1 MYMCEKL
8 RWLNSLNDE
17 DIEMIPFNL
26 FLETGY
32 NKIIPVNI
40 EQIIEDKLDI
50 PIHSK
55 NFDESEE
62 ALKEFRKGIIGKV
75 QVVDDNIEIF
85 YNEKYQNEHRKR
97 FTLAHE
103 LAHCILHA
111 KDIGIDSGLVDFYR
125 VDEFQDKMRLFT
137 EEEKDKKSKNEQLR
151 EVEANILAGAI
162 LIPESIVT
170 DLFNALSSSK
180 DVMDVIVE
188 LASVFNVSLA
198 VMRERLQYL
207 KLI

>member
-17 DIEMIPFNL
+17 DIEKIPFNL

-40 EQIIEDKLDI
+40 EQIIEDKLGI
-50 PIHSK
+50 PVQSQS
-55 NFDESEE
+55 FDKSEKT
-62 ALKEFRKGIIGKV
+62 LKKFRKGIIGKV
-75 QVVDDNIEIF
+75 QVVDDNIEIS
-85 YNEKYQNEHRKR
+85 YNEKYQSEHRKR

-111 KDIGIDSGLVDFYR
+111 KNIGEDSGFVDFYR
-125 VDEFQDKMRLFT
+125 VDEFQDKMNLSI
-137 EEEKDKKSKNEQLR
+137 EEDEESKDDDILK

-162 LIPESIVT
+162 LIPERIVT
-170 DLFNALSSSK
+170 DLFDALSSSK

-198 VMRERLQYL
+198 VMRERLRYL